1 MKENTNKK
9 MRWRYFIDKPF
20 QIRFIL
26 RFSFLIVLGLVVSLL
41 FMGVFYR
48 QRYSKNL
55 YYQVKNVAEF
65 QEKIKQ
71 NPDLPYHEV
80 FDMTRSYNEFQI
92 QVWPMIWLSVVY
104 LVLIAVFGLFISHKM
119 AGPVYRIKK
128 TLEEA
133 SEGKI
138 DLKTLEFRLRK
149 QDELHDLV
157 KSLNRFLKKIN
168 PK

>member
-1 MKENTNKK
+1 VKQTKNKQV
-9 MRWRYFIDKPF
+9 RWRYFIDKPF
-20 QIRFIL
+20 QIRFIA
-26 RFSFLIVLGLVVSLL
+26 RFSLLIVLGLVVSLL

-55 YYQVKNVAEF
+55 FYQVKNVEEF
-65 QEKIKQ
+65 QEKSKT
-71 NPDLPYHEV
+71 NPDLPYYEV
-80 FDMTRSYNEFQI
+80 FDMSKAYNEFEI
-92 QVWPMIWLSVVY
+92 QVGPMIWLSVVY

-119 AGPVYRIKK
+119 AGPIYRIKK
-128 TLEEA
+128 TLDEA

-157 KSLNRFLKKIN
+157 KSLNRFLEKTRK
-168 PK
+168 